1 MKMNSTMG
9 EDAVKLT
16 LSKIVTLGI
25 YMLAGMLISRFR
37 TLEEYGTYSQ
47 LQLTVSVISSFLMLG
62 LPNSINYFLSK
73 ARTLDEENQF
83 LSTYYTTSTI
93 ISILIGFAMALSVGI
108 IEKYFNNPS
117 LASFKYFLFLYP
129 WATITMHSIDN
140 VMVIHK
146 KIDVLMMFKVAY
158 GGLTVLVIILNH
170 VLKHSFSKYM
180 IAFTVLNIIAGIAV
194 IALVNDS
201 NHNIKAYVNIDLL
214 KNILTYS
221 IPLGI
226 SSLVGTLNSDIDK
239 AFIGYITSTE
249 KLAIYANAA
258 RELPI
263 SIIPGSVSAVLIPII
278 IKMVQQG
285 RVKESI
291 DRWKIAV
298 ELSFIVIC
306 FMVVGVFTYAPEVIE
321 ILYSSKYLP
330 GVSVFRIY
338 TLNLLLR
345 VTYFGLYLNA
355 FGKTKKVLESSI
367 VALIVNIIMNPVLY
381 YLFGIVGPAI
391 ATFLSIFTMQ
401 MMQLHKTV
409 SLVNCSSLE
418 IMPWGNMVRCV
429 GVNAI
434 FAVFF
439 WVLKRVVPLNIYI
452 GEIIESVLLGIIWT
466 FLYIVFYKKKLLL
479 LWNRLNSSST

>member
-1 MKMNSTMG
+1 
-9 EDAVKLT
+9 
-16 LSKIVTLGI
+16 
-25 YMLAGMLISRFR
+25 
-37 TLEEYGTYSQ
+37 
-47 LQLTVSVISSFLMLG
+47 
-62 LPNSINYFLSK
+62 
-73 ARTLDEENQF
+73 
-83 LSTYYTTSTI
+83 
-93 ISILIGFAMALSVGI
+93 
-108 IEKYFNNPS
+108 
-117 LASFKYFLFLYP
+117 
-129 WATITMHSIDN
+129 
-140 VMVIHK
+140 
-146 KIDVLMMFKVAY
+146 
-158 GGLTVLVIILNH
+158 
-170 VLKHSFSKYM
+170 M